1 MRAWRAHRGGY
12 GSGGSGM
19 ERAFGG
25 VCSARAES
33 GCGKQPSVAGCK
45 KPLFHG
51 AAAAL
56 RSCLWLSAGVAVCA
70 GPDAASR
77 VHIRIRRRAIVVGGA
92 GRTVFALRLGWTD
105 CGIGEN
111 RRALQRRRPCG
122 SERRGPES
130 NRTDRI
136 CNPGHNRFA
145 TAPKPGSSDKKRRE
159 AAASLAW
166 KLEREKSLELSTSTL
181 ARLRSTN

>member
-33 GCGKQPSVAGCK
+33 GGGKQPGVAGCK

-56 RSCLWLSAGVAVCA
+56 RPCLWLSAGVAVCP
-70 GPDAASR
+70 GPDATSR
-77 VHIRIRRRAIVVGGA
+77 VHMQRRVNGA
-92 GRTVFALRLGWTD
+92 VERGARFLRSRLGWTD

-111 RRALQRRRPCG
+111 RRVLQHRRPCG

-159 AAASLAW
+159 AVASLAW